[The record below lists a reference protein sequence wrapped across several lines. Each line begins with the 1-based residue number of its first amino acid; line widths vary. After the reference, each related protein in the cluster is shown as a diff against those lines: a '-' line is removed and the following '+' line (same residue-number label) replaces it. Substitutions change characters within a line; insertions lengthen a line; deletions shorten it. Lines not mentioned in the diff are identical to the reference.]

1 MPFLY
6 CVYTPHG
13 GTLKNLLHT
22 TVKSVKRGAIVGTV
36 AVGAVSLLLTGC
48 GEAPPAA
55 GGSDGTQNAAAAD
68 YLGCIVSDSGGFD
81 DQSFNQSSYEG
92 MEKSVKDLGIKMK
105 EAQSSATSDFAPNL
119 ATMASAGCNMTVTVG
134 FLLAEATKAAATANP
149 DLHYAIVDDNSI
161 VADNVKPV
169 VYDTAQ
175 AAFMAGYTAASV
187 TKTGK
192 VGTFGGINIPTV
204 TIFMD
209 GFAEGVK
216 YFNEKQGKDVQVL
229 GWDSASQQGSFANT
243 FEIIQ
248 EGTKIT
254 NNLLSEGADVIM
266 PVAGP
271 LGKGAGDAI
280 LAANKGGKDAKL
292 IWVDSDGFLT
302 APTYKSVMLT
312 SVIKTMGEA
321 VESIVKDDLDG
332 KFDPAPY
339 IGTLENEGVALAP
352 FHDLDADVS
361 ADTKTQLEE
370 IKKGII
376 DGSIK
381 VESKSSPK

>member
-1 MPFLY
+1 M
-6 CVYTPHG
+6 
-13 GTLKNLLHT
+13 KNLLLN
-22 TVKSVKRGAIVGTV
+22 KVKRGALVGTV
-36 AVGAVSLLLTGC
+36 TVSAMAMLLTGC
-48 GEAPPAA
+48 GEAPPSS
-55 GGSDGTQNAAAAD
+55 GSGDGTKNAAAAD

-92 MEKSVKDLGIKMK
+92 LKKAEADLGIKVK
-105 EAQSSATSDFAPNL
+105 EAQSGATSDFAPNL
-119 ATMASAGCNMTVTVG
+119 SQMASAGCNMTLTIG
-134 FLLAEATKAAATANP
+134 FLLAEATATAAKENP
-149 DLHYAIVDDNSI
+149 DLHYAIIDDNSI
-161 VADNVKPV
+161 KADNVKPV

-175 AAFMAGYTAASV
+175 AAFMAGYTAAATS
-187 TKTGK
+187 KTGK

-216 YFNEKQGKDVQVL
+216 YFNEKQGKDVKVL
-229 GWDSASQQGSFANT
+229 GWDVATQQGSFANT
-243 FEIIQ
+243 FEIVQ
-248 EGTKIT
+248 EGTKIS
-254 NNLLSEGADVIM
+254 NNLISEGADVIM
-266 PVAGP
+266 PVAGS
-271 LGKGAGDAI
+271 LGKGAGDAV
-280 LAANKGGKDAKL
+280 LAANKGGKDVKL
-292 IWVDSDGFLT
+292 VWVDSDGYLT
-302 APTYKSVMLT
+302 APAYKSVLLT

-321 VESIVKDDLDG
+321 VETIVSDDLNG

-339 IGTLENEGVALAP
+339 VGTLDNGGVALAP
-352 FHDLDADVS
+352 FHDLDASVS